1 MSKPP
6 DATIQMERLL
16 AVLGDFTDHV
26 SSMASIG
33 VQRDNVK
40 KHLATQEAEFIKWR
54 KQHITFPPLA
64 EQQETNRANAQK
76 EFDDLDK
83 KLKQHVK
90 SRDQLAKAIAISVI
104 SNQSEEGG
112 ESAGVHFLEKELD
125 TTRSDIQMLRA
136 EMNQASL
143 DLGIVYAVQR
153 DAKKSQKRIADMDS
167 KLGMLLAT
175 AAKPPAEEKQ
185 LIKLQEKLSMLQDR
199 VDDIPN
205 LKLDLSK
212 SKQEVRDLNSLVNVQ
227 VDGLQELKSTANSQV
242 DNLQEL
248 KDTVSGQVDSLQ
260 GLENTVT
267 ELKSTFV
274 ALKGT
279 VVGEA
284 DDKGLI
290 DVIATVEEDLGKHR
304 AAMTTM
310 NEELNVF
317 QDELHNFGGRIATVE
332 RGTSRRQTSQLAT
345 TLTTYEDS
353 EIRSGLEAMKAEMTE
368 FQTELASVRREQ
380 EDKDELVAAD
390 IDAINNSASDLREL
404 VQTNRTEVEAAISR
418 INASISTLQA
428 QAVTPVTVSIP
439 PTPVSLANG
448 SGKLDDAA
456 IQKIQGV
463 LKQHRVIYERQLD
476 SISSLDRAIQHLDN
490 RFNNLTTDQL
500 ARNMVHQMSQMY
512 PYAANVQ
519 AELELFKKRDE
530 QLRLN
535 TSILFT
541 RLAQLDTIVTNTL
554 SSISPEQLST
564 LQKRLDT
571 LSEETKRIQTH
582 ANTDHEAITDRINGI
597 DVALQTQT
605 PQLRENIS
613 SLRKDVGAL
622 SAHVD
627 SWGNKTLTDLGNVG
641 IQVERLNEHC
651 GLIFEPEGAGPNTA
665 TMQQKLSM
673 QQKLITSAA
682 NDDGVAGPPSV
693 ATPTAAASTA
703 DDVEAGDEDVLPA
716 GMRMRRMYLK
726 TKKRRRVEDSEESSD
741 DGYRRVE
748 GFDDE

>member
-1 MSKPP
+1 MSKPS
-6 DATIQMERLL
+6 DATVQMERLL

-26 SSMASIG
+26 SSMASIH

-40 KHLATQEAEFIKWR
+40 KHLAMQEAEFIKWR
-54 KQHITFPPLA
+54 KQHIIFPPLA
-64 EQQETNRANAQK
+64 EQQETNRAKAQK

-90 SRDQLAKAIAISVI
+90 SRDQLAKAIAMSVI
-104 SNQSEEGG
+104 SNQSEGGG
-112 ESAGVHFLEKELD
+112 ESAGVHFLEKELE

-143 DLGIVYAVQR
+143 DLGLVYAVQR

-175 AAKPPAEEKQ
+175 SAKPPAEEKQ
-185 LIKLQEKLSMLQDR
+185 FIKLQEKLSMLQDR

-227 VDGLQELKSTANSQV
+227 VDGLQELK
-242 DNLQEL
+242 
-248 KDTVSGQVDSLQ
+248 DTVSGQVGSLQ

-279 VVGEA
+279 VVGEP

-345 TLTTYEDS
+345 TMTTYDDS
-353 EIRSGLEAMKAEMTE
+353 EVRSGLEAMKAEMTE

-390 IDAINNSASDLREL
+390 IDAINNSASELREI

-428 QAVTPVTVSIP
+428 QATTPVTVSIP

-456 IQKIQGV
+456 IQKIQGI

-476 SISSLDRAIQHLDN
+476 SISSLDRAIQHLDE

-519 AELELFKKRDE
+519 AEFELFKKRDE

-535 TSILFT
+535 SNVLFT

-571 LSEETKRIQTH
+571 LSEEIKSVRTH
-582 ANTDHEAITDRINGI
+582 ANTEHEAITDRINGI

-613 SLRKDVGAL
+613 SLRKEVGAL
-622 SAHVD
+622 STHVD

-651 GLIFEPEGAGPNTA
+651 GLLFEPQEAGPNTA

-673 QQKLITSAA
+673 QQRLITSAA
-682 NDDGVAGPPSV
+682 NDDGVAGPLSV
-693 ATPTAAASTA
+693 AAPIAAASTA

-716 GMRMRRMYLK
+716 GMRMRRKYLK
-726 TKKRRRVEDSEESSD
+726 TKKRRRVEESEESSD
-741 DGYRRVE
+741 DGHRRVE
-748 GFDDE
+748 GLDDE